1 MITLQKQL
9 GQYIT
14 PKKIVVMI
22 LDSIDYSGETVF
34 KKRIMEPSFG
44 NGAFLEEIIRRIA
57 EEGLNAG
64 MSPGQ
69 MKNVIER
76 NVFGMEID
84 SPLYFQAIKRL
95 DDMLLK
101 YGISGMDWS
110 QNLILTDALSGYKD
124 FEKKM
129 DLVIGNPPYVNIH
142 NLSDKVRGKLRHLG
156 FSGGMSDLYI
166 VFFKIGILMLGRKG
180 RLAYISPNS
189 FMKNSLQARFR
200 NYLIRNKYLDSIY
213 DFGSFKVFEDA
224 DTYACICIL
233 NKDRERRNKSLC
245 YRKYDADNILEET
258 IVSYDCLEKHYV
270 NAIWSFGLKEQDKC
284 GGIRIKDIAIVQNG
298 ISTNKDSVYIISAFY
313 DEELITPFL
322 ERTMDTS
329 TSYVYFKTREG
340 EIRKIETKILRRCVK
355 GSKYTG
361 TPDNTYI
368 IFPYLYEVVP
378 GTGESCALMESHTV
392 SPMDEDYLK
401 NKYPLA
407 YSYLLHNNEILT
419 KRDMDK
425 RSSWFLFAR
434 SQGLLNSFQKKIV
447 FKHVIN
453 KNDGSI
459 IPYILEEDIIVY
471 SGMYTTI
478 SPAARLYKNEL
489 FPEADDKI
497 SVSEFN
503 DMVLSKVKEI
513 FSEKR
518 FRDYCCLMSKDMSG
532 SYVSVS
538 TVLPVSHK
546 SSLISCPSR

>member
-1 MITLQKQL
+1 M
-9 GQYIT
+9 T

-22 LDSIDYSGETVF
+22 LDSIDYSGKTVF

-180 RLAYISPNS
+180 RLAFISPNS

-245 YRKYDADNILEET
+245 YRKYDADNILGET

-340 EIRKIETKILRRCVK
+340 EVRKIETKILRRCVK
-355 GSKYTG
+355 GSRYAG

-368 IFPYLYEVVP
+368 IFPYLYEVVSA
-378 GTGESCALMESHTV
+378 TGKSCTLMESHTV
-392 SPMDEDYLK
+392 SPMDEHYLK
-401 NKYPLA
+401 VKFPFA
-407 YSYLLHNNEILT
+407 YNYLLCNKEVLT

-447 FKHVIN
+447 FRHVIN
-453 KNDGSI
+453 RNGSGI
-459 IPYILEEDIIVY
+459 VPYILDEDVIVY
-471 SGMYTTI
+471 SGIYTTA
-478 SPAARLYKNEL
+478 SPAAFMYKDVL
-489 FPEADDKI
+489 FPSAEYN
-497 SVSEFN
+497 VSPTELGS
-503 DMVLSKVKEI
+503 MVLFKIKET
-513 FSEKR
+513 FSGKA
-518 FRDYCCLMSKDMSG
+518 FRDYCYAVGKDMSG
-532 SYVSVS
+532 GYVSVS
-538 TVLPVSHK
+538 AKSVQHFFLPNMAN
-546 SSLISCPSR
+546 